1 MSARAILDLY
11 DAGHRTQAIELARCL
26 GGEAER
32 LVLAMHRAGEIIDE
46 IYNVRDR
53 VESMWAACAETG
65 KPAHLSFEHQQS
77 LICLLIDGVDYWDD
91 QWFSLYRQLS
101 ALEAA

>member
-32 LVLAMHRAGEIIDE
+32 LVLAMHRADWIREEIDALA
-46 IYNVRDR
+46 
-53 VESMWAACAETG
+53 ESLWGCAWLAWARSTPGDGYPPTTLMSFMLDGHEHWENEYG
-65 KPAHLSFEHQQS
+65 KAWAD
-77 LICLLIDGVDYWDD
+77 LL
-91 QWFSLYRQLS
+91 

>member
-26 GGEAER
+26 GGEVER
-32 LVLAMHRAGEIIDE
+32 LVLAMHRADRIRWEIMVYRDLNTMSHLGADRYWCLYLLLSE
-46 IYNVRDR
+46 GHEHWENRYVRASAD
-53 VESMWAACAETG
+53 
-65 KPAHLSFEHQQS
+65 
-77 LICLLIDGVDYWDD
+77 LL
-91 QWFSLYRQLS
+91 